1 MLRPRGGTGYGQ
13 RAPKETW
20 KDRTQGPL
28 GTDSFGA
35 KRRKITYRSDASS
48 DSAGAQRPRS
58 TRIRKPMKA
67 PRAPALRKPSRAPNM
82 NATFQPVE
90 KLSALKLDHNRP
102 PPMPHAADD
111 EYPTCEEVSA
121 WEKVSAW
128 KMRTESAHHEEEP
141 QFPTN
146 ISNPKAVPF
155 TPQHSSSGS
164 NPKAVPFTPPNAPR
178 TPPQIAEPAR
188 DAERAMPEQKATRSM
203 SATRVADTMVRTC
216 TDDGEAERH
225 EDSPSE
231 MERCEV
237 LFQTSRLLSHLD
249 ARQTPPQST
258 EAAARAAGIS
268 LGEAQTAQRAHY
280 AVTMAELS
288 QAMDR
293 PGAVAALTN
302 AGPEAY
308 RYWKHL
314 AQEVGRTA
322 EVPPAKACSAD
333 SSAPSDQNVS
343 VEPKEETND
352 GPEETEKTA
361 DSESTAQA
369 SGNQRTADRDE
380 RNETGKEKR
389 GLNRTAQRGISP
401 RNLKI
406 RAALHQKRNPWILA
420 MQLQL
425 RKASTALDPKPG
437 LVTLSLPL
445 GSRIQYTIWGTRKTA
460 RGHLPHVLFPTAC
473 NAQGKAPVEAREQ
486 LEHKAGLPLQW
497 YSIYPAAAAAATAA
511 SAAAAAAAA
520 AADAFAD
527 VL

>member
-1 MLRPRGGTGYGQ
+1 MPRPRGETGYGQ

-58 TRIRKPMKA
+58 TRIRQPMKA

-90 KLSALKLDHNRP
+90 KLSALKLDHNQP
-102 PPMPHAADD
+102 PPMPHAADG

-121 WEKVSAW
+121 WEEEVAAW
-128 KMRTESAHHEEEP
+128 KMRTESAHHGEGP
-141 QFPTN
+141 QLPN
-146 ISNPKAVPF
+146 NSSNPKAVPF

-164 NPKAVPFTPPNAPR
+164 NPNAVLFAPPNVPR

-188 DAERAMPEQKATRSM
+188 DAERAMPEEKATRSM

-293 PGAVAALTN
+293 LGAVAALTN

-352 GPEETEKTA
+352 GPEEIEKTT

-380 RNETGKEKR
+380 RNETG
-389 GLNRTAQRGISP
+389 P

-406 RAALHQKRNPWILA
+406 
-420 MQLQL
+420 
-425 RKASTALDPKPG
+425 
-437 LVTLSLPL
+437 
-445 GSRIQYTIWGTRKTA
+445 
-460 RGHLPHVLFPTAC
+460 
-473 NAQGKAPVEAREQ
+473 
-486 LEHKAGLPLQW
+486 
-497 YSIYPAAAAAATAA
+497 
-511 SAAAAAAAA
+511 
-520 AADAFAD
+520 
-527 VL
+527 